1 MRVVSTRLLAAVAVA
16 ASLAL
21 ASTAWSHPQRM
32 RAPHSA
38 ATASTRA
45 KLQNP
50 YSFGWIMG
58 WWNDGS
64 CHGYPDI
71 MEVYVFYGDSATNTI
86 TDWEDIGHTDGNNSC
101 SVYIPPT
108 WESGPGW
115 SRCNEYSENTA
126 GCTMYDGYVQGSTI
140 ASTSWT
146 PDDGICDGCD
156 KLGANKVAVGRTS
169 ALNRLPAG
177 INPRDP
183 DIRSK
188 LRAALQQMPVR

>member
-71 MEVYVFYGDSATNTI
+71 MEVYVFYGDSATNCQHRNEI
-86 TDWEDIGHTDGNNSC
+86 AQNHRRELHTGDH
-101 SVYIPPT
+101 
-108 WESGPGW
+108 
-115 SRCNEYSENTA
+115 
-126 GCTMYDGYVQGSTI
+126 D
-140 ASTSWT
+140 
-146 PDDGICDGCD
+146 
-156 KLGANKVAVGRTS
+156 
-169 ALNRLPAG
+169 
-177 INPRDP
+177 PRG
-183 DIRSK
+183 
-188 LRAALQQMPVR
+188 